1 MIDMSNYVP
10 TSWAFCLLRTLNILW
25 ATAEATW
32 GFTKRFVS
40 GVIEVLGPQ
49 NYVFFKGNP
58 APYRATMVN
67 ENASGSTPVDWY
79 YNADKHVFLDS
90 TDALLSHACTLPIL
104 SAEIVLDGRAF
115 YDLTD
120 FAETVR
126 VYSDDERAPSIQHLI
141 GAWGLSSGIV
151 LDHARGFEA
160 HVILNNGSAA
170 VLDPNDTD
178 PLGEV
183 APAAEPEAAPAAPTE
198 ELEEGEIR
206 EARSE
211 TKED

>member
-1 MIDMSNYVP
+1 M
-10 TSWAFCLLRTLNILW
+10 
-25 ATAEATW
+25 
-32 GFTKRFVS
+32 
-40 GVIEVLGPQ
+40 GPK

-58 APYRATMVN
+58 APYRAGSVN
-67 ENASGSTPVDWY
+67 EAASGSTEVAWY
-79 YNADKHVFLDS
+79 YNADKHVFLDAA
-90 TDALLSHACTLPIL
+90 DDEFERPAPLPVLSV
-104 SAEIVLDGRAF
+104 EIVLDGQTF

-120 FAETVR
+120 FVETVR
-126 VYSDDERAPSIQHLI
+126 VYSEEGRAPSIQHLI

-151 LDHARGFEA
+151 LDHTRGFEA

-183 APAAEPEAAPAAPTE
+183 APAAEEDSAPAPAPAE

-206 EARSE
+206 ENR
-211 TKED
+211 TKDD

>member
-1 MIDMSNYVP
+1 MFDMSNYVP
-10 TSWAFCLLRTLNILW
+10 TSWTFCLLRTLNILW

-32 GFTKRFVS
+32 GFIKRFVS

-58 APYRATMVN
+58 TPYRATVVN
-67 ENASGSTPVDWY
+67 EKASGSTPVDWY
-79 YNADKHVFLDS
+79 YNPDKHIFLDP
-90 TDALLSHACTLPIL
+90 TDALLHHVRPLPIL
-104 SAEIVLDGRAF
+104 SAEIVLDGRTF

-126 VYSDDERAPSIQHLI
+126 VYSEDERAPSIQHLI

-151 LDHARGFEA
+151 LDHARGFET

-178 PLGEV
+178 PLGPESSE
-183 APAAEPEAAPAAPTE
+183 AKTAAAAAPTE

-206 EARSE
+206 EACE
-211 TKED
+211 NAKED